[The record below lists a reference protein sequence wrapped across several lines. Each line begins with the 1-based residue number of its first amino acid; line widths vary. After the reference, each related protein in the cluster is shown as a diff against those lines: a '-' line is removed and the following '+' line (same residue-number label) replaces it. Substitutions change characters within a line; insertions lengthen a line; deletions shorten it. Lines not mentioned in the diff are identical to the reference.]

1 MAQFVFSLEEMSDQ
15 NQQNVIFSDMP
26 YQIIMTGA

>member
-1 MAQFVFSLEEMSDQ
+1 MAQFSSLEEMSDE

-26 YQIIMTGA
+26 YQIIMTGS